1 MVADE
6 AALDK
11 INSIFHRAGGAFTAT
26 AECDNPDICS
36 VLPVAL
42 PATSMSIEKFG
53 HITGSSREAA
63 METVETDNLAYA
75 SQAHAPRR

>member
-1 MVADE
+1 
-6 AALDK
+6 
-11 INSIFHRAGGAFTAT
+11 
-26 AECDNPDICS
+26 
-36 VLPVAL
+36 
-42 PATSMSIEKFG
+42 MSIEKFG